1 MATEVKPDRLLDC
14 RGLLCPMPI
23 INTKR
28 ELATLAVGQV
38 LEVLATDPG
47 SKRDMPAFAKN
58 TGNELLDA
66 TEEGQVFHYLIRKS
80 H

>member
-1 MATEVKPDRLLDC
+1 MASEIRPDRTVDC

-23 INTKR
+23 VETKR
-28 ELATLAVGQV
+28 AIATLAVGQI

-58 TGNELLDA
+58 TGNELVEA
-66 TEEGQVFHYLIRKS
+66 GEEGKVFRFLIRKS
-80 H
+80 S